1 MLIRDVAY
9 ASIPRAKRVA
19 KHRQT
24 AEWIE
29 ARSRDDDVAEL
40 VAHHYASALEL
51 ARAARLETEELVE
64 RTAEAL
70 WRAGERAGRLY
81 ANVEAAEY
89 FRRAS
94 ALLDEATW
102 ADPEWLAELTTAVHE
117 SLGDLLMLAGEC
129 EQGEAEFGRA
139 ERAAPAGD
147 RVRRARLLR
156 RQGYSRRMQRRSEDA
171 AVAYT
176 AAEAAL
182 GTRPSGEPWWEE
194 RCHLALSWIGL
205 LGFTAPPERLPDGL
219 ATYGPL
225 VEQHGTAEQRSHLF
239 SSMGD
244 ASLRDDRYVAGEQT
258 LAYYRAGL
266 AAGRESRNIFAV
278 MWMGA
283 ALGYGLLTAS
293 RLDEAEA
300 ELTEALATGRAGG
313 RRGRPDRLSHLADD
327 AAPKAGRRRRA
338 RRLAESA
345 LEAARAVPTF
355 GDAEDPVA
363 HARADL
369 AWIAWREGD
378 DSRAE
383 ELAREAWSG
392 WDGYTLQR
400 VFAWLPVFPL
410 LGLALRAGR
419 HDEAHELAEVLLDPT
434 RQALPPELEE
444 ALRAGRLTEA
454 AALAA
459 GYGYL

>member
-1 MLIRDVAY
+1 MRR
-9 ASIPRAKRVA
+9 SSGGPSGP
-19 KHRQT
+19 HRQAT
-24 AEWIE
+24 
-29 ARSRDDDVAEL
+29 
-40 VAHHYASALEL
+40 ASAGPGCCGGR
-51 ARAARLETEELVE
+51 ATAAGCSGAART
-64 RTAEAL
+64 
-70 WRAGERAGRLY
+70 
-81 ANVEAAEY
+81 
-89 FRRAS
+89 
-94 ALLDEATW
+94 
-102 ADPEWLAELTTAVHE
+102 
-117 SLGDLLMLAGEC
+117 
-129 EQGEAEFGRA
+129 
-139 ERAAPAGD
+139 
-147 RVRRARLLR
+147 RLL
-156 RQGYSRRMQRRSEDA
+156 
-171 AVAYT
+171 AYT

-205 LGFTAPPERLPDGL
+205 LGFTRPERLPDGL

-300 ELTEALATGRAGG
+300 ELTEALGQAVRAGDAVG
-313 RRGRPDRLSHLADD
+313 RIACLTWLTTLHRRRGDV
-327 AAPKAGRRRRA
+327 AGA

-369 AWIAWREGD
+369 AWVAWREGD

-392 WDGYTLQR
+392 WDGYPLQR
-400 VFAWLPVFPL
+400 AFAWLPVFPL
-410 LGLALRAGR
+410 LGLALRAGGPSYFPVP
-419 HDEAHELAEVLLDPT
+419 EVAPIAGNSACSTTPSEQHRVPGAGTRKASSPGPFLRWAVQVPNLRPPACKAGTPLRRRSRFYCHFKPNRWLTVDGRSRRYAVRFQEIPGGLGRETLFVAKPT
-434 RQALPPELEE
+434 RAQRLHLLPQLE
-444 ALRAGRLTEA
+444 A
-454 AALAA
+454 
-459 GYGYL
+459 